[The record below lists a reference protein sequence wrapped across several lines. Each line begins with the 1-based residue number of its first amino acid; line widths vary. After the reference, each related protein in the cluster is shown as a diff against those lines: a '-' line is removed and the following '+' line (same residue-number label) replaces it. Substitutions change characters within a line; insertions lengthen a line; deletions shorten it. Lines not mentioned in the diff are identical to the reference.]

1 MEEIKFTKTHE
12 WARINNDIA
21 TAGITDHAQSELGD
35 IVFVELPSV
44 GDEVT
49 QNSQC
54 ATVESTKAASEVY
67 APLSGKIDEI
77 NEELVNNPQ
86 LINKSPFD
94 KGWMFKIKI
103 KDRTE
108 LDNLMDEAT
117 YKEFI
122 EKENH

>member
-1 MEEIKFTKTHE
+1 MGEIKFTKTHE

-86 LINKSPFD
+86 LINESPFD

-122 EKENH
+122 EKESH